1 MRKNREAAAAK
12 QAAVGG
18 MANQLN
24 SEAGE
29 AYYFNQTTNKTTWD
43 RPVATPA
50 AAPGRGASFMVILIF
65 DEFILSTSC
74 RGLTD

>member
-1 MRKNREAAAAK
+1 MRTNREAAAAK

-24 SEAGE
+24 SMGGE
-29 AYYFNQTTNKTTWD
+29 AYYFNQTTNETTWD

-50 AAPGRGASFMVILIF
+50 PAPAPAAAAGSGAKKSMI
-65 DEFILSTSC
+65 E
-74 RGLTD
+74 

>member
-24 SEAGE
+24 SMGGE
-29 AYYFNQTTNKTTWD
+29 AYYFNQTTNETTWD

-50 AAPGRGASFMVILIF
+50 PAPAAAAAGSGASW
-65 DEFILSTSC
+65 SS
-74 RGLTD
+74 